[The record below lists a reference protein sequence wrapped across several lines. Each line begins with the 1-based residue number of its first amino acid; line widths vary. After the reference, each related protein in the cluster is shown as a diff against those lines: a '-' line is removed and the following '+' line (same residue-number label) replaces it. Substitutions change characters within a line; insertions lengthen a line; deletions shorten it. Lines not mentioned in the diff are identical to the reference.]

1 MKTKTYDKSIL
12 KDIQGSNERIP
23 KGIYK
28 NKNITV
34 DNMKQINQKFF
45 GGGMSQNYFAIPCLE
60 YYWDTHRFEYIVE
73 FGSQKGALSTYF
85 ANLASVTEAFFFE
98 TYELFPD
105 KDWYTREHEGCGHW
119 FEKIAEISPYV
130 SCHHKDTFSEEVIEH
145 IKDNSEDMKTF
156 IFADGGDKIK
166 EFNTYAPLLKS
177 GDCIAVH
184 DWGVEIAWEPI
195 KDVANANGFTYDEPF
210 AATFGMLQT
219 QIMPFR
225 KI

>member
-145 IKDNSEDMKTF
+145 IKDN
-156 IFADGGDKIK
+156 
-166 EFNTYAPLLKS
+166 
-177 GDCIAVH
+177 
-184 DWGVEIAWEPI
+184 
-195 KDVANANGFTYDEPF
+195 
-210 AATFGMLQT
+210 
-219 QIMPFR
+219 
-225 KI
+225 